1 MKKVFLGIIVVF
13 ILIQMIRPN
22 KNDSRN
28 DINHISTVT
37 AVPDE
42 VKEILKTACN
52 DCHSNFTVYP
62 WYNEIAPVS
71 WYLAQHVNDGK
82 EHLNFSEWTSYNQ
95 DQLNHILKDLNEE
108 LEDHKMP
115 LKSYLIMHKEA
126 AMDAGQYQTVLK
138 WVKSISSNK

>member
-22 KNDSRN
+22 KKDSRN
-28 DINHISTVT
+28 DINHISKVT

-82 EHLNFSEWTSYNQ
+82 EHLNFSEWTVYNKNQ
-95 DQLNHILKDLNEE
+95 QNHILKDLEE
-108 LEDHKMP
+108 VLETHEMP
-115 LKSYLIMHKEA
+115 LKSYLWIHKEA
-126 AMDAGQYQTVLK
+126 EMTNDEYEVLMA
-138 WVKSISSNK
+138 WVKSIKND

>member
-42 VKEILKTACN
+42 VKEILKTSCN

-82 EHLNFSEWTSYNQ
+82 EHLNFSEWTVYNKNQ
-95 DQLNHILKDLNEE
+95 QNHILKDLEE
-108 LEDHKMP
+108 VLETHEMP
-115 LKSYLIMHKEA
+115 LKSYLWIHKEA
-126 AMDAGQYQTVLK
+126 EMTNDEYEVLMA
-138 WVKSISSNK
+138 WVKSIKND

>member
-1 MKKVFLGIIVVF
+1 MKKVFLGILVVF

-42 VKEILKTACN
+42 VKEILKTSCN

-71 WYLAQHVNDGK
+71 WYLAQHVNEGK
-82 EHLNFSEWTSYNQ
+82 EHLNFSEWTVYNKNQQ
-95 DQLNHILKDLNEE
+95 DHILKDLEE
-108 LEDHKMP
+108 VLETHEMP
-115 LKSYLIMHKEA
+115 FQSYLWIHKEA
-126 AMDAGQYQTVLK
+126 KMSNDQYKVLMD
-138 WVKSISSNK
+138 WVKAIKNE